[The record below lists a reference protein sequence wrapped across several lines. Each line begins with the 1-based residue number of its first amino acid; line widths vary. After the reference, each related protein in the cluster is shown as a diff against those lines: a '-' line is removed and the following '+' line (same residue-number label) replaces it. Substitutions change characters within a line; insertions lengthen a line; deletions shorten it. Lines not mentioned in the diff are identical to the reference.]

1 MKNSITKND
10 VRELVESKKQLP
22 LMVRWLDTDEIEI
35 VAGVGFHDNSG
46 WSEKRRPHDS
56 IANQD
61 NLFDILAIPLNK
73 LNELDFETIAKHL
86 NASE

>member
-1 MKNSITKND
+1 MKNLITKND
-10 VRELVESKKQLP
+10 VRELVASKKQLP
-22 LMVRWLDTDEIEI
+22 LMVRWLDTDEIET
-35 VAGVGFHDNSG
+35 VSAFGFQDNSG

-61 NLFDILAIPLNK
+61 NLFDVLAVPLNK
-73 LNELDFETIAKHL
+73 LNDLDFETIAKHL

>member
-1 MKNSITKND
+1 MKNLITKND

-46 WSEKRRPHDS
+46 WSEKKTPAQFNRQSRQSFRYLSNP
-56 IANQD
+56 
-61 NLFDILAIPLNK
+61 
-73 LNELDFETIAKHL
+73 AK
-86 NASE
+86 

>member
-10 VRELVESKKQLP
+10 VRELVESKKKLP
-22 LMVRWLDTDEIEI
+22 LMVRWSDTGEIET
-35 VAGVGFHDNSG
+35 VSAFGFQDNSG
-46 WSEKRRPHDS
+46 WSEKKRPHNS

-61 NLFDILAIPLNK
+61 NVFDILAIPLNE
-73 LNELDFETIAKHL
+73 LNELDLETIAKHL